1 MFLMGAPRFRNSSE
15 GGGHSDFV
23 NFLRRVPIFCQILII
38 KTTEIAQIKPQNT
51 LGRNKQINVHICSV
65 VLKHLK
71 KPPPSSNVF
80 WMRVTD
86 GRFSTSESL
95 G

>member
-1 MFLMGAPRFRNSSE
+1 M
-15 GGGHSDFV
+15 GGGCPDFA
-23 NFLRRVPIFCQILII
+23 NLPGGGGQFCQILII